1 MSKTVIALYNDF
13 EAARNAVEA
22 LVDAGFDRSDISLV
36 AKDADERF
44 SRTLKNR
51 DVTDD
56 GDVKS
61 GQGAG
66 FGAVVGALVGL
77 GVALIPGVGPVLAA
91 GPLAAVLFGGIGA
104 AAGAATGGIVA
115 GLVDLGVPEEDAQQ
129 YAEGINRG
137 GALVSVDLDSDE
149 HVSRAESILNRYN
162 PINIDERGEFNRTG
176 TSANLADTQP
186 RIQSQGN
193 DFRNTSRSVNPGEQQ
208 KLNVVEE
215 QVQVGKREV
224 EGGTVRVHTRVTER
238 PVEEQVTLHDER
250 VTVERHPVDRAANPA
265 DLNTFQEG
273 TIEVTERHEEPVVSK
288 TARVV
293 EEVVVGKE
301 AQDRTE
307 TVRETV
313 RRKDVEVE
321 GAQGTAGMT
330 GGYADYETRFRN
342 NFNTNY
348 ASSGSTWESYSP
360 AYRYGYDLASDQ
372 RYQDW
377 SWDRMESDARTRW
390 ESTNPNSWDRFKQSI
405 HDAFD
410 EVRGRR

>member
-13 EAARNAVEA
+13 ETARNAVEA
-22 LVDAGFDRSDISLV
+22 LVDAGFNRSDISIV
-36 AKDADERF
+36 ANDADEKY
-44 SRTLKNR
+44 SRSLNS
-51 DVTDD
+51 
-56 GDVKS
+56 GDVNDDDDVKA

-77 GVALIPGVGPVLAA
+77 GVALIPGIGPVLAA

-115 GLVDLGVPEEDAQQ
+115 GLVKIGVPEEDAQQ
-129 YAEGINRG
+129 YAEGIRQG
-137 GALVSVDLDSDE
+137 GALVSVDLDNDE
-149 HVSRAESILNRYN
+149 HVTRAESILNRYN
-162 PINIDERGEFNRTG
+162 PANMDERGEFTG
-176 TSANLADTQP
+176 MSSSANLSDTQP
-186 RIQSQGN
+186 RTQPQSN
-193 DFRNTSRSVNPGEQQ
+193 DFRSTTGTVQPGQQQ

-250 VTVERHPVDRAANPA
+250 VTVDRHPVDRAANAA
-265 DLNTFQEG
+265 DLNAFQEG

-321 GAQGTAGMT
+321 GAQGMAGAT
-330 GGYADYETRFRN
+330 RGYTDYETRFRN
-342 NFNTNY
+342 NFNANY
-348 ASSGSTWESYSP
+348 ANTGSTWESYSP

-390 ESTNPNSWDRFKQSI
+390 ESTNPNTWDRFKQSI